1 MAAQS
6 RATVSLTIRSRTIQS
21 RTIQTISSHT
31 VMIRAVEGILAVMP
45 EYPHLPS
52 VPNEREAS
60 KSDLPRLFLLD
71 ACSLHSD
78 LGPLAER
85 CRARAPGSKFIAL
98 LPPSESNDANEI
110 RLFYWGI
117 DGFVELHDTWQAD
130 LARAIHGVI
139 GGDYWVRPEIFAA
152 VVKHTQFIE
161 QLVRDNSLT
170 AREGQ
175 LLPLVMR
182 HLSNK
187 EIARQLDIS
196 ERTVKYHV
204 THILAK
210 LGVSDRRGLFPE
222 NFSEEG
228 VFLPRASAKGSIIH
242 DRDRPYAAE

>member
-1 MAAQS
+1 M
-6 RATVSLTIRSRTIQS
+6 RFRTIQS
-21 RTIQTISSHT
+21 GTIQTVSSHT
-31 VMIRAVEGILAVMP
+31 VMIRAVEQILAVLT
-45 EYPHLPS
+45 EYPYLPS
-52 VPNEREAS
+52 VPNDREAIA
-60 KSDLPRLFLLD
+60 KTDLARLFLLD
-71 ACSLHSD
+71 SCSLKAD

-85 CRARAPGSKFIAL
+85 CRARAPGSKFIAF
-98 LPPSESNDANEI
+98 LPPGESNDANEI

-117 DGFVELHDTWQAD
+117 DGFVELHDAWQTD
-130 LARAIHGVI
+130 LPQAIHNVMAGN
-139 GGDYWVRPEIFAA
+139 YWVRPEIFAA
-152 VVKHTQFIE
+152 VVKHAQFVE

-210 LGVSDRRGLFPE
+210 LGIQDRRDLFPE

-228 VFLPRASAKGSIIH
+228 LSFRAATPRIARTTIASTLNEYPWSE
-242 DRDRPYAAE
+242 RLCSCSWF

>member
-1 MAAQS
+1 
-6 RATVSLTIRSRTIQS
+6 
-21 RTIQTISSHT
+21 
-31 VMIRAVEGILAVMP
+31 MIRAVETILAVMT

-52 VPNEREAS
+52 VPNEREAT
-60 KSDLPRLFLLD
+60 KSDLARVFLLD
-71 ACSLHSD
+71 ACSLLTD

-98 LPPSESNDANEI
+98 LPPAESNDANEI

-117 DGFVELHDTWQAD
+117 DGFVELHDSWQTD
-130 LARAIHGVI
+130 LPRAIHSVI
-139 GGDYWVRPEIFAA
+139 GGNYWVRPEIFAA

-187 EIARQLDIS
+187 EIARHLDIS

-210 LGVSDRRGLFPE
+210 LGVNDRRGLFPE
-222 NFSEEG
+222 NFSDEG
-228 VFLPRASAKGSIIH
+228 VFLPRNNAQESIMIQH
-242 DRDRPYAAE
+242 RPHCE